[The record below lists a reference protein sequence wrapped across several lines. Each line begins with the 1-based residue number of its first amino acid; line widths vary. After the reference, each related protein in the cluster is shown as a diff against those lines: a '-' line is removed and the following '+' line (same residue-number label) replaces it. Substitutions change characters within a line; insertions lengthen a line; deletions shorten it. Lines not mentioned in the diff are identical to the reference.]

1 MLSNRALS
9 WISTPAASSPS
20 PDLQWAGGGRWGPR
34 RETDYIWQPEPFSKW
49 LREWGETDWHWWDQT
64 WTVRCN
70 AALRPGP
77 SQAWLIECDET
88 VTEQGEQRREI
99 GEMEGREEGWPGGGG
114 GKRER
119 NKFENMWRM
128 KCVCG
133 GRRDGGVRGEGG
145 VVAQRNVFRT
155 HEGWGGG
162 GGRVT
167 CEEARADSSRVK
179 DPPAW
184 NLKLGRSGWY
194 DAQRKRRQVCT
205 VMDLERRVLKP
216 IGSLCTLELCSVKI
230 VKETNTKVCTRHFQR
245 EKKTLP
251 LYYANLKAWD
261 VNVTL
266 SEKKKKKI
274 TFLMSTLLQNVHP
287 VTKYSLQNYFNLH
300 WW

>member
-1 MLSNRALS
+1 MLSNRALG

-20 PDLQWAGGGRWGPR
+20 PDLQWAGGGRRGPR

-64 WTVRCN
+64 WTVRCD

-88 VTEQGEQRREI
+88 VTEQGEQRQEI

-119 NKFENMWRM
+119 EINLRTCEGWSVFVGAGGTGGWR
-128 KCVCG
+128 
-133 GRRDGGVRGEGG
+133 GG
-145 VVAQRNVFRT
+145 VVARRNVFRT

-167 CEEARADSSRVK
+167 CEEARADSSRLK
-179 DPPAW
+179 DSPAR

-194 DAQRKRRQVCT
+194 DAQRKRPQVCT
-205 VMDLERRVLKP
+205 GDGFRTESSEADRFPLHFRALLSQNRERNKHKKSMHTAL
-216 IGSLCTLELCSVKI
+216 S
-230 VKETNTKVCTRHFQR
+230 TK
-245 EKKTLP
+245 KNNLP

-266 SEKKKKKI
+266 SEKKKEENYIFNVI
-274 TFLMSTLLQNVHP
+274 TI
-287 VTKYSLQNYFNLH
+287 TKCASCNRVFTPKLF
-300 WW
+300 